1 MKQSW
6 PKNLSRRPQRNNYT
20 ILLDSGL
27 LTVPRLRNC
36 LHEDVQGLTKQ
47 HQYHLTSWQK
57 MTNQFTIQA
66 SLLSCTFGAKPP
78 SSPTLQALSER
89 APASKLHAIEIQ
101 KQYICTSIT
110 RFLSYMQFSSCIHAF
125 HGASWPYFFLITLF
139 KVWYTSA
146 PMIIASLK
154 VDAPTG
160 RIINS
165 WHANLFP
172 AWLPPLMTLK
182 DGTGITNLSVG
193 LPEIFASRAL

>member
-6 PKNLSRRPQRNNYT
+6 SENLLLRLRPQRNNYT

-27 LTVPRLRNC
+27 LTVSRLGNC
-36 LHEDVQGLTKQ
+36 LHKDIQGLTKQ

-101 KQYICTSIT
+101 KQYIGTSII
-110 RFLSYMQFSSCIHAF
+110 RFISYMQFLSCIPWNILAVLLLDNALQSMIYLCSNDHRLLESWCTNWQD
-125 HGASWPYFFLITLF
+125 HKLLASQS
-139 KVWYTSA
+139 VSSV
-146 PMIIASLK
+146 ASTVDDIERWNWHNELVGRLARNLCLK
-154 VDAPTG
+154 
-160 RIINS
+160 
-165 WHANLFP
+165 
-172 AWLPPLMTLK
+172 
-182 DGTGITNLSVG
+182 GT
-193 LPEIFASRAL
+193 